1 MITILAEKPSVAREI
16 ARIVGAMR
24 REEGY
29 FTGNGYHVTWAL
41 GHLVQLAMPDGYGV
55 KGFRRDSL
63 PVIPERFELI
73 PRQVK
78 TDKGCKADAAAVKQ
92 IKVITKLWNDS
103 EGIIVAT
110 DCAREGELI
119 FRYLYAYIGCTLPFQ
134 RLWISSL
141 TDAAIRKGLKEL
153 KDGHEYD
160 NLYLAAKARSEA
172 DWLVGINGTQ
182 ALSVAAGRGTYS
194 VGRVQ
199 TPTLAMVCKRF
210 WENRRFQ
217 PEPVHQLHFTVPSV
231 NASEVVKFA
240 SVEKWKDKEEAATLY
255 NKVKEQMCAT
265 IVKVEKKEKVEN
277 PPLLYDLT
285 TLQKEAN
292 TKHGFTAEQT
302 LDLVQKLYEA
312 KLVTYPRTSSRYIP
326 EDVFAE
332 VPMLFNRLASHLSF
346 ADKVKSMD
354 GLNRRSVDA
363 SKVTDHHA
371 LLVTPNRPLALYKNE
386 QLIYDMIVGRMIE
399 TFSPEC
405 VKDTTTVRAECEGV
419 AFEAKGCIVRKAGWR
434 SVYGEDREDTVLPDW
449 KEGDTLSMNGCT
461 MSSGM
466 TRPKP
471 LHTESTLLAAM
482 ETAGREGVE
491 DEEARQALKD
501 CGIGTPATRAAI
513 IETLLRR
520 EYMVRVKKSL
530 VPTEKGLALYSIVK
544 EMDIADV
551 EMTGRWESEL
561 AEIEKGRTPHEAF
574 LRDIE
579 GYTRKITTELL
590 ACDKI
595 FGHKASGYACPKC
608 GTGTMQFY
616 GKVVRCDNPDCA
628 LPVFRQ
634 IAGRTLTDTEMTDLL
649 ANGKTGVLSGFKSKQ
664 GKPFSAAVAFDAD
677 FNTKFIFPEAK
688 GTRKSTNMKG
698 RRK

>member
-16 ARIVGAMR
+16 ARIVGAMKK
-24 REEGY
+24 EEGY

-41 GHLVQLAMPDGYGV
+41 GHLVQLAMPDGYGIR
-55 KGFRRDSL
+55 GFRRDSL
-63 PVIPERFELI
+63 PVIPERFELV
-73 PRQVK
+73 PRQEK
-78 TDKGCKADAAAVKQ
+78 TDKGYKADAAAVKQ
-92 IKVITKLWNDS
+92 IKVITKLWNESDS
-103 EGIIVAT
+103 IIVAT

-119 FRYLYAYIGCTLPFQ
+119 FRYLYAYTGCTLPFQ

-160 NLYLAAKARSEA
+160 SLYQAAKARSEA

-182 ALSVAAGRGTYS
+182 ALTVAAGRGTYS

-210 WENRRFQ
+210 WENKRFT
-217 PEPVHQLHFTVPSV
+217 PEPVHQLHFSTPSV
-231 NASEVVKFA
+231 SVDELVKFA
-240 SVEKWKDKEEAATLY
+240 SVEKWKDKEEAAALY
-255 NKVKEQMCAT
+255 NKVKAQMAAT
-265 IVKVEKKEKVEN
+265 VVKVEKKEKVEN

-326 EDVFAE
+326 EDVFDE
-332 VPMLFNRLASHLSF
+332 VPALFDRLAGHSSF
-346 ADKVKSMD
+346 AEKIADM
-354 GLNRRSVDA
+354 GELNRRSVDA

-399 TFSPEC
+399 AFSPEC
-405 VKDTTTVRAECEGV
+405 VKDTTTVRAECEDV
-419 AFEAKGCIVRKAGWR
+419 AFEARGCIVRKAGWR

-544 EMDIADV
+544 GMDIADV

-574 LRDIE
+574 LHDIE

-595 FGHKASGYACPKC
+595 FGHKASGCACPKC

-649 ANGKTGVLSGFKSKQ
+649 AKGRTGVLSGFKSKQ